1 MNVLV
6 VEPGYLPYEKE
17 INGLEEMQAV
27 VGGLIEPI
35 YPYEE
40 RVALAGMG
48 IDPFIRSLVAG
59 IQLRPRPPD
68 EYPKLLR
75 ELSAIGNNI
84 NQIAYWANAQKS
96 IHEAE
101 IVDAAVLA
109 RKAWELVKNG
119 L

>member
-1 MNVLV
+1 MRERDHFIGVWLDD
-6 VEPGYLPYEKE
+6 KE
-17 INGLEEMQAV
+17 YAHLRELCAVSGLTASAV
-27 VGGLIEPI
+27 V
-35 YPYEE
+35 
-40 RVALAGMG
+40 RQTLAG
-48 IDPFIRSLVAG
+48 V
-59 IQLRPRPPD
+59 QLRPRPPD
-68 EYPKLLR
+68 EYTKLLR

-96 IHEAE
+96 IREAE

>member
-1 MNVLV
+1 MTGLSVSVLIR
-6 VEPGYLPYEKE
+6 K
-17 INGLEEMQAV
+17 
-27 VGGLIEPI
+27 LI
-35 YPYEE
+35 
-40 RVALAGMG
+40 AG
-48 IDPFIRSLVAG
+48 V
-59 IQLRPRPPD
+59 QLRPRPPD
-68 EYPKLLR
+68 DYTKLLR

-109 RKAWELVKNG
+109 KKAWELVKNG